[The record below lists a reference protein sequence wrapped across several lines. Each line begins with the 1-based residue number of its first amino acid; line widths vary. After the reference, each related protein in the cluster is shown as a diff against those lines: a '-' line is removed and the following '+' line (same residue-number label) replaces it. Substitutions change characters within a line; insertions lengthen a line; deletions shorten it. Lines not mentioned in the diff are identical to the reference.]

1 MEHLPGKEGE
11 QFKVPL
17 IGDANVGKTSIV
29 SRFTTEKFTGNTT
42 PTVGVS
48 TAQITIKYQNKDVK
62 LTIWDTAGQEK
73 FRSLVPLYTRHA
85 SLLILVFDI
94 TNRETFD
101 GLEDWFKKLREEMGI
116 KCPIFLCANKID
128 LEEKI
133 QRDEIK
139 EWAEIH
145 NTELFYTSAQ
155 TGDGIEDVFQAV
167 AAKLGG
173 SQQKSQFGPSPN
185 LAEANKSKGG
195 CC

>member
-29 SRFTTEKFTGNTT
+29 SRFTSEKFTGNTT

-48 TAQITIKYQNKDVK
+48 TAQISVKYQGRDVK

-94 TNRETFD
+94 TNRDTFQGAD
-101 GLEDWFKKLREEMGI
+101 VWIKKLREEMGI
-116 KCPIFLCANKID
+116 KCPVFLCANKID

-133 QRDEIK
+133 PRDEIK
-139 EWAEIH
+139 EWGQEH
-145 NTELFYTSAQ
+145 DTEVFYTSAQ
-155 TGDGIEDVFQAV
+155 TGDGIEQLFQAV

-185 LAEANKSKGG
+185 LAQANKSKTG

>member
-48 TAQITIKYQNKDVK
+48 TAQIAVKYQGRDVK
-62 LTIWDTAGQEK
+62 LTLWDTAGQEK

-94 TNRETFD
+94 TNRETFE
-101 GLEDWFKKLREEMGI
+101 GANDWISKLRGEMGI
-116 KCPIFLCANKID
+116 KCPIFLCANKVD

-133 QRDEIK
+133 TREEIAEWGK
-139 EWAEIH
+139 EH
-145 NTELFYTSAQ
+145 DTEVFYTSAQ
-155 TGDGIEDVFQAV
+155 TGHGIDELFQAV
-167 AAKLGG
+167 AKKLGG

-185 LAEANKSKGG
+185 LAQANKSKSN